1 MAAQEIIVIRV
12 NVYSTSDE
20 GKEMSAADW
29 FDRGLSWWRARAT
42 RVIECD
48 LVVIVD
54 CNNVVVGVGRV
65 SGVQKDIDGGSG
77 RISISALPQPESH
90 LLGKTIRVNGSR
102 NPISFVTSLE
112 IV

>member
-1 MAAQEIIVIRV
+1 MAAQESIVIRV
-12 NVYSTSDE
+12 NVDSTSDE
-20 GKEMSAADW
+20 GMKMSIADW
-29 FDRGLSWWRARAT
+29 FDRGLSWWRTRAT

-54 CNNVVVGVGRV
+54 CYNVVVGVGRV